1 MLSLLQWSCIV
12 VRKSFINHHQGL
24 WGAHHGCERLR
35 ADPVQ
40 NNNESHDHRAIHI
53 RLNREVEHVVT
64 EHQRTRCGFS
74 LLPHYPCH
82 LLAITVADLAAS
94 SPETALD
101 TEAGAVTDM
110 VWCSATSCHGHFSFM
125 PLLQNRTLSHWEELM
140 WPCPLALAF
149 FWCFIAI
156 PLVVRAEDLA
166 KKKNFVSFF
175 LLLVLVNLLA
185 SQRSIF
191 ELICYTL
198 VAGRKFWMYFL
209 GENFECT
216 STLHLVRLE
225 TGEFSRN

>member
-1 MLSLLQWSCIV
+1 MHSSQKRL
-12 VRKSFINHHQGL
+12 HHQGL
-24 WGAHHGCERLR
+24 WGADHGCERPP

-53 RLNREVEHVVT
+53 RLDHEPEHAVT
-64 EHQRTRCGFS
+64 KHQRTRCGFS

-101 TEAGAVTDM
+101 TEAGTVTG
-110 VWCSATSCHGHFSFM
+110 HGHFSHMTLF
-125 PLLQNRTLSHWEELM
+125 QNWALSHWEELM